1 MEVGIML
8 ENGLIVTIVGMS
20 VVFLF
25 LTMLVIS
32 MNIMAK
38 VIVFVNKFM
47 PEVTEEAVPVNVNR
61 ATEDDIAVAI
71 AVAKM
76 NM

>member
-1 MEVGIML
+1 ML

>member
-1 MEVGIML
+1 ML

-25 LTMLVIS
+25 LTMLVIA

-38 VIVFVNKFM
+38 IIVFVNKFM
-47 PEVTEEAVPVNVNR
+47 PEVTEEAVPVKVNR